1 MIDISAKQQLEMVV
15 FFSWFLFFS
24 ATGPGRIDRSLAD
37 RPEGVEGQRRRG
49 KSSGRAGES
58 TIVGPSISFF
68 FPFFSQF
75 FPRFFVALWFRR
87 PTLKK
92 IEINKKDLV
101 VLFFKMRY

>member
-68 FPFFSQF
+68 FSFFFSIFSSF
-75 FPRFFVALWFRR
+75 FCCSLVPASD
-87 PTLKK
+87 LKK
-92 IEINKKDLV
+92 NRNK
-101 VLFFKMRY
+101 